1 MPFAKLPDELGDAF
15 SVRAALNAGVSLS
28 RLRGADLERPFHA
41 ARTRRIALD
50 ADANLTHH
58 SERQR
63 AEVMH
68 RAHAYGA
75 LMQPHQFF
83 SHETAAIMWG
93 IPLPWLHDTDPHVSV
108 FRPERLPRSRGI
120 HGHETLTSLCDVVRH
135 PDLGVMLTSPAS
147 TWAMLGAVLRDE
159 YDLVAAGDAVIRIPR
174 MPGGYTKD
182 VGSAMAS
189 LATVTAAVDAG
200 RRVGRPALR
209 VALERL
215 RTGSSSRPETWC
227 RLLLVDAGLPEPQLD
242 VDVYDERDGEF
253 IGCVDLAYPELRIAI
268 EYEGDQ
274 HRTSPAQWQRDI
286 DKYDRLAAAGWRV
299 VRVGRDQVFGSGQT
313 FVTRVKRALRER
325 TAPNA

>member
-1 MPFAKLPDELGDAF
+1 
-15 SVRAALNAGVSLS
+15 
-28 RLRGADLERPFHA
+28 
-41 ARTRRIALD
+41 
-50 ADANLTHH
+50 
-58 SERQR
+58 
-63 AEVMH
+63 
-68 RAHAYGA
+68 
-75 LMQPHQFF
+75 
-83 SHETAAIMWG
+83 
-93 IPLPWLHDTDPHVSV
+93 
-108 FRPERLPRSRGI
+108 
-120 HGHETLTSLCDVVRH
+120 
-135 PDLGVMLTSPAS
+135 
-147 TWAMLGAVLRDE
+147 
-159 YDLVAAGDAVIRIPR
+159 
-174 MPGGYTKD
+174 
-182 VGSAMAS
+182 MAS
-189 LATVTAAVDAG
+189 LATVTAAVVAG